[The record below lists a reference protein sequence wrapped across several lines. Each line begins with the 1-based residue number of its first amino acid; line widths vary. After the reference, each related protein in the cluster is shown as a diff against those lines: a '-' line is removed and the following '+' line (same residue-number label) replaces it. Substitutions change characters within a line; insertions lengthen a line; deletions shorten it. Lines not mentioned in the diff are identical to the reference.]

1 MNVGKPEILQRDGD
15 AVYRVRV
22 DWAQGTTE
30 LAYRLPDT
38 FRDFLTD
45 LSDAPVV
52 ALLIPAMASGEDMH
66 VHGDLSERLW
76 FQLSGP
82 YQRLLQQVIPSLR
95 RVRILP
101 AGVRTGM
108 QRAPGVATGFSAGI
122 DSFCVLADHHYA
134 APPAG
139 FRLTHLLFNNVGSH
153 GTGPAAGRLFRDRHA
168 RLAPVAE
175 RIGLPLIRVDSNV
188 DAFYGTGLG
197 FQQTHTPRNAS
208 VPLLLQGGIGRF
220 LYASTYAD
228 ADAFVGPSIDM
239 AFSDPMALP
248 MLCTEALDALSVGGE
263 YTRVAKTLR
272 VAEIPDSLGALDVC
286 AGGQRAGNCSTCVK
300 CMRTLLTLEIAG
312 VSERYARSFDL
323 EAYRRRRGT
332 FVAHLLTGSQPL
344 QREIIQ
350 FARERGFTFPF
361 RARGRAHVRRAGRLL
376 RWLAGRLAPSRR
388 HRT

>member
-1 MNVGKPEILQRDGD
+1 LNVGKPEILQRDGD

-134 APPAG
+134 APP
-139 FRLTHLLFNNVGSH
+139 
-153 GTGPAAGRLFRDRHA
+153 PASG
-168 RLAPVAE
+168 
-175 RIGLPLIRVDSNV
+175 
-188 DAFYGTGLG
+188 
-197 FQQTHTPRNAS
+197 
-208 VPLLLQGGIGRF
+208 
-220 LYASTYAD
+220 
-228 ADAFVGPSIDM
+228 
-239 AFSDPMALP
+239 
-248 MLCTEALDALSVGGE
+248 
-263 YTRVAKTLR
+263 
-272 VAEIPDSLGALDVC
+272 
-286 AGGQRAGNCSTCVK
+286 
-300 CMRTLLTLEIAG
+300 
-312 VSERYARSFDL
+312 
-323 EAYRRRRGT
+323 
-332 FVAHLLTGSQPL
+332 
-344 QREIIQ
+344 
-350 FARERGFTFPF
+350 
-361 RARGRAHVRRAGRLL
+361 
-376 RWLAGRLAPSRR
+376 
-388 HRT
+388 